1 MEVGHFFLYFC
12 HMENNGEWTETF
24 KIRTFMTDKS
34 HEATMITIG
43 NLFQDAAGNHANFRK
58 LGYHDMKEQNMFWVL
73 NRLKIQVIRFPKWL
87 EEVNVSTWVSEMQPF
102 SHRHFIMTD
111 AQGQDIGCGYSLWTP
126 IDTITHRIKR
136 LTNFDTPILD
146 KITLCGTPPKLPDTE
161 GVELSSE
168 KLANF
173 SDLDFLGHVNNVK
186 YIEWMLNDYY
196 RNWGEDKFSSLEIN
210 YLNECLLD
218 QVIAIY
224 AKEEMDDMFYV
235 LKRISDGKEICRA
248 RLGFC

>member
-12 HMENNGEWTETF
+12 NMENNGEWTEAF

-34 HEATMITIG
+34 LEATMTTIG

-73 NRLKIQVIRFPKWL
+73 NRLKIQMIRFPKWL
-87 EEVNVSTWVSEMQPF
+87 EDVNVSTWVSEIQPF

-111 AQGQDIGCGYSLWTP
+111 TQGKDIGCGYSLWTP

-136 LTNFDTPILD
+136 LTNFDTPLVD
-146 KITLCGTPPKLPDTE
+146 KITLCGTSHKLPDADK
-161 GVELSSE
+161 VELSSE
-168 KLANF
+168 KLAKF

-186 YIEWMLNDYY
+186 YVEWMLNDYY

-210 YLNECLLD
+210 YLNDVYSIRSLLFV
-218 QVIAIY
+218 Q
-224 AKEEMDDMFYV
+224 KKKWMRCFMF
-235 LKRISDGKEICRA
+235 
-248 RLGFC
+248 